1 MRRELKMSLRNHAV
15 VAKKSA
21 GTNIRRLSGLT
32 WFDQSSQSRFRRE
45 KISIPTKMLLNLSI
59 AGQCGLVSRKLQ
71 AQADG
76 RMHQC

>member
-32 WFDQSSQSRFRRE
+32 WFDQSSQSRFRRK

-59 AGQCGLVSRKLQ
+59 AGQCRLVSRKLQ